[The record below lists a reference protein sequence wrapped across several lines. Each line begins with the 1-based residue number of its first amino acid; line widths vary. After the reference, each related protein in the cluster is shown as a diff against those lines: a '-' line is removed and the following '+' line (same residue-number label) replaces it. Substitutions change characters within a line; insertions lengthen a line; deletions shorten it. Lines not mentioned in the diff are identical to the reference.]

1 MNVVLIGMAGA
12 GKSLTGRF
20 LADALGYA
28 FIDTDKALEAKH
40 GEPLQ
45 AILDR
50 LGDGAFIRAEEAE
63 ILSLVGIDRAVIAP
77 GGSVI
82 YSAEAMRYLKSSAL
96 AVYLR
101 VPPETLEA
109 RIDPATRGIVGLK
122 DRAFRELYAER
133 EAAYI
138 AAADLTIEA
147 DGKTAEQVAAEI
159 FASAAPVLLPPPS

>member
-12 GKSLTGRF
+12 GKSLAGRL

-28 FIDTDKALEAKH
+28 FIDTDTSLAAKH

-50 LGDGAFIRAEEAE
+50 LGDDAFIQAEEAE
-63 ILSLVGIDRAVIAP
+63 ILALAGIERTVIAP

-82 YSAEAMRYLKSSAL
+82 YSAAAMRFLKSMAL

-101 VPPETLEA
+101 VPLATLEA
-109 RIDPATRGIVGLK
+109 RIDPTTRGIVGLK
-122 DRAFRELYAER
+122 ARTFSELYAER
-133 EAAYI
+133 EAAYV
-138 AAADLTIEA
+138 AAADLTVEA

-159 FASAAPVLLPPPS
+159 FAAAASVLA